1 MRPLMITALA
11 RPTVNAR
18 WGWLL
23 LLLLLQACSSLTPVP
38 SEADLEGR
46 DDALLALEQWQFEG
60 KMGFRVPGES
70 GSVYLDWR
78 QQQDDYQIRLQG
90 PLGQGAA
97 EITGSPA
104 GVLLVQGDQRW
115 AGASA
120 EALVQ
125 QQFGWRLPVSD
136 LRYWLRGLP
145 APARGEV
152 VELIRDE
159 QGLLVSQAQGDWVLH
174 YSQYQWVD
182 GQAMPGR
189 VKAEADTLGVR
200 LTLVIKGWQLG
211 GAND

>member
-1 MRPLMITALA
+1 MRINGAA
-11 RPTVNAR
+11 RPSWTVR

-23 LLLLLQACSSLTPVP
+23 TGVLLQACSSTPPVP
-38 SEADLEGR
+38 SEADLGGR

-78 QQQDDYQIRLQG
+78 QQRDDYRIRLQG

-152 VELIRDE
+152 VELIRDD

-211 GAND
+211 DAND